1 MKNKYGIYN
10 VYDSESYKSYGSQYV
25 DVKDYMNE
33 YMSQYNWTETKKFE
47 VIIQRPSETEDE
59 RLAREKA
66 KLRNSKIDQLLGE

>member
-10 VYDSESYKSYGSQYV
+10 VYDSENYKSYGSQYV

-33 YMSQYNWTETKKFE
+33 YMSQYNWTETK
-47 VIIQRPSETEDE
+47 PSETEDE

-66 KLRNSKIDQLLGE
+66 KLRNSKIDQLLGDNEKR